1 MTAVVIPFVGL
12 PERTA
17 RENLEAFIVRA
28 KAHRLFTG
36 IHAVDW
42 SSNSWDLRSFAN
54 TRGQNPSGYVLHFTT
69 HETTTRGR
77 RLKTAEDLAEPFLSA
92 TKAVLVSFMVHTGM
106 SSPSKMLTTLRVVE
120 KAFRDLAKVPDLCD
134 LTPEVLDRA
143 TGILQASVTD
153 LWTYGRFLE
162 RLVHEMVNPGRLAT
176 AHLLWRSPFPYIG
189 AKRSDRVS
197 TNAGKVEGSDK
208 LPHLKCVLDLASVFR
223 EATSTA
229 DLVIT
234 SWFALAM
241 FSPTRVNEI
250 LTLPINCETEMEGVY
265 GLSWLPLKGASPMT
279 KFATNDEW
287 AEVARMAIG
296 RLRELGASA
305 RKAATWYAENPDRL
319 YLPEGMEHLRGE
331 PLTTWEI
338 CRILGIEGGF
348 TQGCKLDKTLVR
360 LDSFTTDPEK
370 ISGIARFMRLHE
382 FSSVERYAT
391 AVLPSGFPLA
401 DKRQELMA
409 ADALFCLPRH
419 AMHSEGASLYLYVP
433 DLVNYSQIVHELGSK
448 PTGTTVFSR
457 HGLLDPRSGEPWR
470 LATHQ
475 PRHLLNTLAQSKHLS
490 ETLIAFWSGR
500 KRVDQNIWYNHVPH
514 EAFIEAYV
522 TMGKNAPRE
531 IGVVGP
537 LADKVE
543 KRARS
548 EMVTHDTALRL
559 EVGSIIST
567 RYGLCRHNY
576 ALTPCPKDKNCIGCG
591 ENTFI
596 KGDERQVTEAR
607 KQLAIS
613 EAAVANCLKAIADG
627 EPGVKRWLA
636 KHEQAAA
643 RWALALERLTDTA
656 LADGTLI
663 TLPPPAVSQTRAGLT
678 LAIREAE
685 TPAIAR
691 DEVDLE
697 SMLALGGEV

>member
-1 MTAVVIPFVGL
+1 MTAVVVPFVGL

-17 RENLEAFIVRA
+17 RENLEAFIERA
-28 KAHRLFTG
+28 KRLRFFNG
-36 IHAVDW
+36 PHAVDW
-42 SSNSWDLRSFAN
+42 ASNSWDLRPFAN
-54 TRGQNPSGYVLHFTT
+54 TRGQNPAGYVLHYTN
-69 HETTTRGR
+69 HETSSRGR
-77 RLKTAEDLAEPFLSA
+77 RSRTAEDMPEPFLSA
-92 TKAVLVSFMVHTGM
+92 AKAVLANFFVSTGM
-106 SSPSKMLTTLRVVE
+106 ASPSRMLTALRAVE

-143 TGILQASVTD
+143 AGILQASVTD
-153 LWTYGRFLE
+153 LWTFGRFLE
-162 RLVHEMVNPGRLAT
+162 RLVHETVNPGRLAT
-176 AHLLWRSPFPYIG
+176 AHLLWRSPFPYGG

-197 TNAGKVEGSDK
+197 TNAGEIESSDK
-208 LPHLKCVLDLASVFR
+208 LPHLKCVLDLAGIFR
-223 EATSTA
+223 DATSSA
-229 DLVIT
+229 DLVVT

-241 FSPTRVNEI
+241 FSPTRANEI
-250 LTLPINCETEMEGVY
+250 LTLPVNCETEMEGVY
-265 GLSWLPLKGASPMT
+265 GISWVPLKGGSPMT

-287 AEVARMAIG
+287 EAVARAAIG
-296 RLRELGASA
+296 RLRELGAPA
-305 RKAATWYAENPDRL
+305 RKAAKWYAENPGRL

-348 TQGCKLDKTLVR
+348 TQGCKLDRTLVR
-360 LDSFTTDPEK
+360 LDSVTTDAERT
-370 ISGIARFMRLHE
+370 GGARYMKLHE
-382 FSSVERYAT
+382 FSSVERYVT
-391 AVLPSGFPLA
+391 AVLPPGFPLA
-401 DKRQELMA
+401 DKRQEMMA

-419 AMHSEGASLYLYVP
+419 AMHSEGGSLYLHVP
-433 DLVNYSQIVHELGSK
+433 DLVSYSQVVHELGSK

-457 HGLLDPRSGEPWR
+457 HGLLDPRSGKPWR

-500 KRVDQNIWYNHVPH
+500 KRVDQNAWYNHVPH

-543 KRARS
+543 ERARR

-596 KGDERQVTEAR
+596 KGDERQIAEAR

-613 EAAVANCLKAIADG
+613 EAAVTNCLKAIADG
-627 EPGVKRWLA
+627 EPGVERWLT

-643 RWALALERLTDTA
+643 RWGLALERLTDPA
-656 LADGTLI
+656 LTDGTLI
-663 TLPPPAVSQTRAGLT
+663 TLPPPAVSQTQTGLT
-678 LAIREAE
+678 LAIRDTEAP
-685 TPAIAR
+685 TVAR
-691 DEVDLE
+691 DEPDLE
-697 SMLALGGEV
+697 TMLALGGDA